1 MSPQSLSATRTSGDG
16 LLSGPSSRMIT
27 MSESS
32 LPSTTCPSW
41 FLNLT
46 RFPSRSLAL
55 ILPPCGAWRAW
66 RRGASHCMTGAD
78 TRRARPRA
86 HSLDSAA
93 RDRGHKRDANLFVGR
108 LAVGAG
114 RCVQQCLVPHK
125 IAMPVWLRTLA
136 SRTLELAR
144 RLIGGPTLVRTSCVS
159 DRRSDRRRTG
169 AAGEGNTLEAVGVI
183 LATSVAPAT
192 CCLAISVSEQFWRHR
207 GGVAYCQ
214 PVPLLPEHRSHRLSA
229 EAC

>member
-1 MSPQSLSATRTSGDG
+1 
-16 LLSGPSSRMIT
+16 
-27 MSESS
+27 
-32 LPSTTCPSW
+32 
-41 FLNLT
+41 
-46 RFPSRSLAL
+46 
-55 ILPPCGAWRAW
+55 
-66 RRGASHCMTGAD
+66 
-78 TRRARPRA
+78 
-86 HSLDSAA
+86 
-93 RDRGHKRDANLFVGR
+93 
-108 LAVGAG
+108 
-114 RCVQQCLVPHK
+114 
-125 IAMPVWLRTLA
+125 MPVWLRTLA